1 MPSIAAS
8 LSRLEIESVHS
19 AIACWHLACSGDGA
33 RRELLRANLV
43 PSAKS
48 AEHALE
54 ACHERTPMNDRSTT
68 PTPPPAPEDL
78 VRLPGLFRRWEL
90 SQVIDADREFIV
102 EEAGE
107 DQSGTKLFRIFCR
120 RRHAGGD
127 EPRARAAAAV
137 RGGA

>member
-1 MPSIAAS
+1 
-8 LSRLEIESVHS
+8 
-19 AIACWHLACSGDGA
+19 
-33 RRELLRANLV
+33 
-43 PSAKS
+43 
-48 AEHALE
+48 
-54 ACHERTPMNDRSTT
+54 MNDRTT

-90 SQVIDADREFIV
+90 SQVIDVDREFIV

-120 RRHAGGD
+120 RRAASGGD
-127 EPRARAAAAV
+127 EPRARATAAV